1 MEGQSMGA
9 WGHGSFEN
17 DSALD
22 WTENSF
28 KRGGAAAVDA
38 ALRHAAESAEDAY
51 LDVDEASAA
60 VAAAEFVA
68 AARDGDLSK
77 LDSLQND
84 FAAHRQSLT
93 SPHLVALARQ
103 ALERVLRNSE
113 LQELWGEG
121 QDKSWL
127 NEMSNLLTRL
137 R

>member
-1 MEGQSMGA
+1 MGA

-22 WTENSF
+22 WMDNAF
-28 KRGGAAAVDA
+28 RPGGAAAVEA
-38 ALRHAAESAEDAY
+38 ALRYVAESAEDANI
-51 LDVDEASAA
+51 DVDEASAV

-68 AARDGDLSK
+68 AARDGDLSR
-77 LDSLQND
+77 LGTAQND

-93 SPHLVALARQ
+93 SPHLLPLARKALAR
-103 ALERVLRNSE
+103 VLRKSE
-113 LQELWGEG
+113 LQELWSEG

-127 NEMSNLLTRL
+127 DEMNNLLARL

>member
-1 MEGQSMGA
+1 MGA

-22 WTENSF
+22 WMDNAF
-28 KRGGAAAVDA
+28 RPGGAAAVEA
-38 ALRHAAESAEDAY
+38 ALRYVAESAEDANI
-51 LDVDEASAA
+51 DVDEASAV

-68 AARDGDLSK
+68 AARDGDLSR
-77 LDSLQND
+77 LGTAQND

-93 SPHLVALARQ
+93 SPRLLPLARKALAR
-103 ALERVLRNSE
+103 VLRKSE
-113 LQELWGEG
+113 LQELWSEG

-127 NEMSNLLTRL
+127 DEMNNLLARL

>member
-1 MEGQSMGA
+1 MGA

-22 WTENSF
+22 WVEHAF
-28 KRGGAAAVDA
+28 KPGGAAAVEA
-38 ALRHAAESAEDAY
+38 ALRFAAESAEDAY

-60 VAAAEFVA
+60 VAAAELVA

-77 LDSLQND
+77 LGSARNY
-84 FAAHRQSLT
+84 FAAQQQSLA
-93 SPHLVALARQ
+93 SAHLLPLARR
-103 ALERVLRNSE
+103 ALERVLRKSE
-113 LQELWGEG
+113 LQELWSEG

-127 NEMSNLLTRL
+127 NEMTNLLARL

>member
-1 MEGQSMGA
+1 MGA

-22 WTENSF
+22 WVKDAF
-28 KRGGAAAVDA
+28 KPGGAAAVEA
-38 ALRHAAESAEDAY
+38 ALRYAVESAEDAY
-51 LDVDEASAA
+51 LDVDEASAV

-77 LDSLQND
+77 LGTVRND

-93 SPHLVALARQ
+93 SPHLLPLAKQ
-103 ALERVLRNSE
+103 ALERVLRKSE
-113 LQELWGEG
+113 LQELWTEG

-127 NEMSNLLTRL
+127 NEMTNLLARL

>member
-1 MEGQSMGA
+1 MGA

-17 DSALD
+17 DAAWD
-22 WTENSF
+22 WMENAF
-28 KRGGAAAVDA
+28 KPSGAAAVEA
-38 ALRHAAESAEDAY
+38 ALRYAVESAEDAY
-51 LDVDEASAA
+51 LDIDEASAV

-77 LDSLQND
+77 LGTVRND

-93 SPHLVALARQ
+93 SPHLVPLAGQ
-103 ALERVLRNSE
+103 GLERVLRKSE
-113 LQELWGEG
+113 LQELWAEG

-127 NEMSNLLTRL
+127 NEMTKLLARL

>member
-1 MEGQSMGA
+1 MGA

-22 WTENSF
+22 WLENAF
-28 KRGGAAAVDA
+28 KPGGAAAVEA
-38 ALRHAAESAEDAY
+38 ALRYAAESEEDAY
-51 LDVDEASAA
+51 LDIDEASAV

-77 LDSLQND
+77 LGTTQSD

-93 SPHLVALARQ
+93 SPHLLVLARKALARVV
-103 ALERVLRNSE
+103 RKSE
-113 LQELWGEG
+113 LQELWTEG
-121 QDKSWL
+121 QDASWQR
-127 NEMSNLLTRL
+127 EMSNLLARL

>member
-1 MEGQSMGA
+1 MGA

-17 DSALD
+17 DSAVD
-22 WTENSF
+22 WVENAF
-28 KRGGAAAVDA
+28 KPGGAGAVEA
-38 ALRHAAESAEDAY
+38 ALRYAVESAEDAY
-51 LDVDEASAA
+51 LDIDEASAV

-77 LDSLQND
+77 LGTARND

-93 SPHLVALARQ
+93 SPHLLSLAGK
-103 ALERVLRNSE
+103 ALERVLRKSE
-113 LQELWGEG
+113 LQELWTEG

-127 NEMSNLLTRL
+127 NEMTNLLARL

>member
-1 MEGQSMGA
+1 MGA

-17 DSALD
+17 DSAMD
-22 WTENSF
+22 WMENAF
-28 KRGGAAAVDA
+28 RPGGAAAVEA
-38 ALRHAAESAEDAY
+38 ALRYVAESAEDTY
-51 LDVDEASAA
+51 IDVDEASAV

-77 LDSLQND
+77 LGTTQSD

-93 SPHLVALARQ
+93 NPRLLPLARKALARI
-103 ALERVLRNSE
+103 LRKSE
-113 LQELWGEG
+113 LQALWSEG

-127 NEMSNLLTRL
+127 NEMNNLLARL

>member
-1 MEGQSMGA
+1 MGA

-22 WTENSF
+22 WMDNAF
-28 KRGGAAAVDA
+28 RPGGAAAVEA
-38 ALRHAAESAEDAY
+38 ALRYVAESAEDAY
-51 LDVDEASAA
+51 IDVDEASAV

-68 AARDGDLSK
+68 AARDGDLSR
-77 LDSLQND
+77 LGTAQND

-93 SPHLVALARQ
+93 SPHLLPLARKALAR
-103 ALERVLRNSE
+103 VLRKSE
-113 LQELWGEG
+113 LQELWSEG

-127 NEMSNLLTRL
+127 DEMNNLLARL